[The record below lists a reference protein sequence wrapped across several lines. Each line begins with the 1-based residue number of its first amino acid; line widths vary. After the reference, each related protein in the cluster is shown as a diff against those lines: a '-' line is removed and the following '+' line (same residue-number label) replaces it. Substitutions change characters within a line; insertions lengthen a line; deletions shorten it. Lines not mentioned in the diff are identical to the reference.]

1 MKSEQM
7 RNELLHLLNS
17 GPKKFDDLITSLQQF
32 EGRLEPGLRSEVESI
47 LASLVDQGLVRKE
60 GSYLVRAQRTKS
72 ATVNNR

>member
-1 MKSEQM
+1 M
-7 RNELLHLLNS
+7 RNELLHLLDS

-47 LASLVDQGLVRKE
+47 LASLVDQGLVRKD
-60 GSYLVRAQRTKS
+60 GSYLMRAQRKS